1 MEKAVEV
8 IVGLSGVWAEEASER
23 TETRRKRS
31 QEKGRTEDLPNRKK
45 TGPS

>member
-1 MEKAVEV
+1 V

-23 TETRRKRS
+23 TE
-31 QEKGRTEDLPNRKK
+31 DLPNRKK